1 MKKWI
6 ALLLALV
13 LALSL
18 TACSKGMADGVYTAE
33 LDDASAEAAHGWR
46 DTLVVEYKDGK
57 IVSATFESYDADGNK
72 KSEATAEE
80 PTPAT
85 MPRPCW
91 KPLRR
96 RASLVRPSRSL
107 PSLSNSSGTK
117 IGEPKRRLSDFF
129 ISFIGRGWGYPPLPA
144 GPPSA
149 DGRRGGK
156 GRWLRSSQW
165 ARRTRYRWI
174 PRQCRT
180 AGKPDPPGGSDR

>member
-80 PTPAT
+80 YPMDPA
-85 MPRPCW
+85 
-91 KPLRR
+91 
-96 RASLVRPSRSL
+96 PSQWIPAIGAAVLEAGEAKRIDGVAGAT
-107 PSLSNSSGTK
+107 NSSNNAKALLEAIEEKGVA
-117 IGEPKRRLSDFF
+117 GETVQ
-129 ISFIGRGWGYPPLPA
+129 IS
-144 GPPSA
+144 
-149 DGRRGGK
+149 
-156 GRWLRSSQW
+156 
-165 ARRTRYRWI
+165 TV
-174 PRQCRT
+174 T
-180 AGKPDPPGGSDR
+180 E